1 MSTIP
6 VKYLLEAG
14 VHFGHQTHR
23 WNPKMEEF
31 IFGQKRGLH
40 IINLERTVQKI
51 EKAYE
56 FLVNLAAQGRSIL
69 FVGTKRQAQIAIA
82 EQATRCGMYY
92 VNQRWL
98 GGTLTNFQTI
108 RKSINRLL
116 EIEQMEEKGEFDLRP
131 KKEVIRLNKEK
142 DKLNKYLRGIKTMTE
157 FPGALFIVD
166 TQKEKI
172 AVLEANKL
180 RIPVVAIVDT
190 NCDPDRITYSI
201 PGNDDA
207 VKSIAVLTTRMADA
221 IIEGKKKIPE
231 EKKERTDKKKEK
243 AIEKKGKDISEEKTK
258 EEKVEEKIEKKEKV
272 KQVKKE
278 SSKEQESGLKQKAKD
293 SGEKKAIQT
302 SKKATAKKKDNK

>member
-6 VKYLLEAG
+6 FKDLLEAG
-14 VHFGHQTHR
+14 AHFGHQTHR

-31 IFGQKRGLH
+31 IFGQRRGLH
-40 IINLERTVQKI
+40 IINLERTVQKT

-56 FLVNLAAQGRSIL
+56 FLVNLAAQGKSVL

-92 VNQRWL
+92 INQRWL

-116 EIEQMEEKGEFDLRP
+116 EIEQMEEKGEFETRI

-180 RIPVVAIVDT
+180 GIPVVAIVDT
-190 NCDPDRITYSI
+190 NCDPDRIAYSI

-207 VKSIAVLTTRMADA
+207 VRSIAIFTAKMADA
-221 IIEGKKKIPE
+221 IIEGKKKIP
-231 EKKERTDKKKEK
+231 KE
-243 AIEKKGKDISEEKTK
+243 K
-258 EEKVEEKIEKKEKV
+258 EEKIKKKDVGVQNLEPISKKKTEKKKIEKEKP
-272 KQVKKE
+272 VKKE
-278 SSKEQESGLKQKAKD
+278 PT
-293 SGEKKAIQT
+293 KKA
-302 SKKATAKKKDNK
+302 AAKKTDNK

>member
-1 MSTIP
+1 MSIIP
-6 VKYLLEAG
+6 IKDLLEAG

-31 IFGQKRGLH
+31 IFGQRRGLH
-40 IINLERTVQKI
+40 IIDLEKTVQKT

-56 FLVNLAAQGRSIL
+56 FLVNLAAQGKSVL

-82 EQATRCGMYY
+82 EQAARCGMYY

-108 RKSINRLL
+108 KKSISRLL
-116 EIEQMEEKGEFDLRP
+116 EIEQMEENGEFKTRI

-142 DKLNKYLRGIKTMTE
+142 DKLNKYLRGIKIMTE
-157 FPGALFIVD
+157 LPCALFIVD

-180 RIPVVAIVDT
+180 GIPVVAIVDT
-190 NCDPDRITYSI
+190 NCDPDRIAYSI

-207 VKSIAVLTTRMADA
+207 VKSITLLTTRMADA
-221 IIEGKKKIPE
+221 IIEGKKKIP
-231 EKKERTDKKKEK
+231 K
-243 AIEKKGKDISEEKTK
+243 
-258 EEKVEEKIEKKEKV
+258 EKKEKP
-272 KQVKKE
+272 VKKV
-278 SSKEQESGLKQKAKD
+278 KY
-293 SGEKKAIQT
+293 SGEKK
-302 SKKATAKKKDNK
+302 DNKDK

>member
-1 MSTIP
+1 MSIIP
-6 VKYLLEAG
+6 VKDLLEAG

-23 WNPKMEEF
+23 WNPKMKEF

-40 IINLERTVQKI
+40 IINLERTVQKT

-56 FLVNLAAQGRSIL
+56 FLINLAAQGKSVL
-69 FVGTKRQAQIAIA
+69 FVGTKRQAQITIA
-82 EQATRCGMYY
+82 EQAARCGMYY

-98 GGTLTNFQTI
+98 GGTLTNFQTV
-108 RKSINRLL
+108 RKSISRLL
-116 EIEQMEEKGEFDLRP
+116 EIEQMEEKGEFESRH

-180 RIPVVAIVDT
+180 EIPVIAIIDT
-190 NCDPDRITYSI
+190 NCDPDKIAYSI

-207 VKSIAVLTTRMADA
+207 IKSIAILTTKMADA
-221 IIEGKKKIPE
+221 IVEGKKKIP
-231 EKKERTDKKKEK
+231 KEKKKEK
-243 AIEKKGKDISEEKTK
+243 AIEEDVGVQNLEPVSKKTEKK
-258 EEKVEEKIEKKEKV
+258 KVEKKVEKKEKE
-272 KQVKKE
+272 KPVKKE
-278 SSKEQESGLKQKAKD
+278 PTKEEERKEMDA
-293 SGEKKAIQT
+293 GEKKATQT
-302 SKKATAKKKDNK
+302 GKKATTKKKDNK

>member
-6 VKYLLEAG
+6 IKDLLEAG

-40 IINLERTVQKI
+40 IINLERTVQKT

-56 FLVNLAAQGRSIL
+56 FLINLAAQGKSVL
-69 FVGTKRQAQIAIA
+69 FVGTKRQAQITIA
-82 EQATRCGMYY
+82 EQAARCGMYY

-108 RKSINRLL
+108 KKSINRLL
-116 EIEQMEEKGEFDLRP
+116 EIEQMEEKGEFESRH

-180 RIPVVAIVDT
+180 GIPVVAIVDT
-190 NCDPDRITYSI
+190 NCEPDRIDYSI

-207 VKSIAVLTTRMADA
+207 VKSIAVLTTKMADA

-231 EKKERTDKKKEK
+231 EKTERTDKKK
-243 AIEKKGKDISEEKTK
+243 
-258 EEKVEEKIEKKEKV
+258 VEKKEKV

-278 SSKEQESGLKQKAKD
+278 SSKEQE
-293 SGEKKAIQT
+293 KKATQT

>member
-6 VKYLLEAG
+6 IKDLLEAG

-40 IINLERTVQKI
+40 IINLEKTVQRI

-56 FLVNLAAQGRSIL
+56 FLVNLAAQGKSVL

-92 VNQRWL
+92 MNQRWL

-116 EIEQMEEKGEFDLRP
+116 EIEQMEEKGEFETRI

-142 DKLNKYLRGIKTMTE
+142 DKLSKYLRGIKTMTE

-166 TQKEKI
+166 IQKEKI

-180 RIPVVAIVDT
+180 GIPVVAIVDT
-190 NCDPDRITYSI
+190 NCDPDRIAYSI

-207 VKSIAVLTTRMADA
+207 VKSIALLTARMADA
-221 IIEGKKKIPE
+221 IIEGKKKIPKE
-231 EKKERTDKKKEK
+231 KEEGTEKKKAKAAEKEDVGVQNIEPISEK
-243 AIEKKGKDISEEKTK
+243 TEKK
-258 EEKVEEKIEKKEKV
+258 KIEKKEKE
-272 KQVKKE
+272 KPVKKE
-278 SSKEQESGLKQKAKD
+278 PTKEE
-293 SGEKKAIQT
+293 EKKTTQT
-302 SKKATAKKKDNK
+302 SKKATTKKG

>member
-1 MSTIP
+1 MSIIP
-6 VKYLLEAG
+6 VKDLLEAG

-23 WNPKMEEF
+23 WNPKMKEF

-56 FLVNLAAQGRSIL
+56 FLVNLAAQGKSVL
-69 FVGTKRQAQIAIA
+69 FVGTKRQAQISIA
-82 EQATRCGMYY
+82 EQATRCGVYY

-108 RKSINRLL
+108 KKSINRLL
-116 EIEQMEEKGEFDLRP
+116 EIEQMEEKGEFESRH

-180 RIPVVAIVDT
+180 GIPVVAIVDT
-190 NCDPDRITYSI
+190 NCEPDRIDYSI

-207 VKSIAVLTTRMADA
+207 VKSIAVLTTKMADA

-231 EKKERTDKKKEK
+231 EKTERTDKKK
-243 AIEKKGKDISEEKTK
+243 
-258 EEKVEEKIEKKEKV
+258 VEKKEKV

-278 SSKEQESGLKQKAKD
+278 SSKEQE
-293 SGEKKAIQT
+293 KKATQT

>member
-6 VKYLLEAG
+6 IKDLLEAG

-56 FLVNLAAQGRSIL
+56 FLVNLAAQGKSVL
-69 FVGTKRQAQIAIA
+69 FVGTKRQAQISIA
-82 EQATRCGMYY
+82 EQATRCGVYY

-108 RKSINRLL
+108 KKSINRLL
-116 EIEQMEEKGEFDLRP
+116 EIEQMEEKGEFESRH

-180 RIPVVAIVDT
+180 GIPVVAIVDT
-190 NCDPDRITYSI
+190 NCEPDRIDYSI

-207 VKSIAVLTTRMADA
+207 VKSIAVLTTKMADA

-231 EKKERTDKKKEK
+231 EKTERTDKKK
-243 AIEKKGKDISEEKTK
+243 
-258 EEKVEEKIEKKEKV
+258 VEKKEKV

-278 SSKEQESGLKQKAKD
+278 SSKEQE
-293 SGEKKAIQT
+293 KKATQT

>member
-6 VKYLLEAG
+6 VKDLLEAG

-56 FLVNLAAQGRSIL
+56 FLVNLAAQGKSVL

-82 EQATRCGMYY
+82 EQSTRCGMYY

-108 RKSINRLL
+108 RKSISRLL
-116 EIEQMEEKGEFDLRP
+116 EIEQMEEKGEFESRL

-180 RIPVVAIVDT
+180 GIPVVAIIDT
-190 NCDPDRITYSI
+190 NCDPDRIAYSI

-207 VKSIAVLTTRMADA
+207 VKSIAILTAKMADA
-221 IIEGKKKIPE
+221 IIEGKKKIP
-231 EKKERTDKKKEK
+231 KEKKKEEVVEEVVGVQNLEPISEK
-243 AIEKKGKDISEEKTK
+243 TEKK
-258 EEKVEEKIEKKEKV
+258 KVEKKEKEKPV
-272 KQVKKE
+272 K
-278 SSKEQESGLKQKAKD
+278 KAKD
-293 SGEKKAIQT
+293 SGEKKATQT

>member
-6 VKYLLEAG
+6 IKDLLEAG

-40 IINLERTVQKI
+40 IINLERTVQKM

-56 FLVNLAAQGRSIL
+56 FLVNLAAQGKSVL

-82 EQATRCGMYY
+82 EQATRCGVYY

-108 RKSINRLL
+108 KKSINRLL
-116 EIEQMEEKGEFDLRP
+116 EIEQMEEKGEFESRH

-180 RIPVVAIVDT
+180 GIPVVAIVDT
-190 NCDPDRITYSI
+190 NCEPDRIDYSI

-207 VKSIAVLTTRMADA
+207 VKSIAVLTTKMADA

-231 EKKERTDKKKEK
+231 EKTERTDKKK
-243 AIEKKGKDISEEKTK
+243 
-258 EEKVEEKIEKKEKV
+258 VEKKEKV

-278 SSKEQESGLKQKAKD
+278 SSKEQE
-293 SGEKKAIQT
+293 KKATQT

>member
-6 VKYLLEAG
+6 IKDLLEAG

-31 IFGQKRGLH
+31 IFGQRRGLH

-56 FLVNLAAQGRSIL
+56 FLVNLAAQGKSVL

-92 VNQRWL
+92 MNQRWL

-108 RKSINRLL
+108 RKSISRLL
-116 EIEQMEEKGEFDLRP
+116 EIEQMEEKGEFETRI

-142 DKLNKYLRGIKTMTE
+142 DKLNKYLRGIKTMTK

-180 RIPVVAIVDT
+180 GIPVVAIVDT
-190 NCDPDRITYSI
+190 NCDPNRIAYSI

-207 VKSIAVLTTRMADA
+207 VRAIALLTTRMADA
-221 IIEGKKKIPE
+221 IIEGKKKIPK
-231 EKKERTDKKKEK
+231 EKKEKIIEDREVVVQNLEPISEK
-243 AIEKKGKDISEEKTK
+243 IEKK
-258 EEKVEEKIEKKEKV
+258 VEKKEKV
-272 KQVKKE
+272 KPVK
-278 SSKEQESGLKQKAKD
+278 KAKD
-293 SGEKKAIQT
+293 SGEKKATQT

>member
-1 MSTIP
+1 MSYIP
-6 VKYLLEAG
+6 IKDLLEAG

-23 WNPKMEEF
+23 WNPKMKEF
-31 IFGQKRGLH
+31 IFGQRRGLH
-40 IINLERTVQKI
+40 IIDLEKTVQKA

-56 FLVNLAAQGRSIL
+56 FLVNLAAQGKSVL

-82 EQATRCGMYY
+82 EQAARCGMYY
-92 VNQRWL
+92 ISQRWL

-108 RKSINRLL
+108 RKSIKRLL
-116 EIEQMEEKGEFDLRP
+116 EIEQMEEKGEFETRI

-180 RIPVVAIVDT
+180 GIPVVAIVDT
-190 NCDPDRITYSI
+190 NCDPDRIAYSI

-207 VKSIAVLTTRMADA
+207 VRSIALLTAKMADA
-221 IIEGKKKIPE
+221 VIEGKKKIPE
-231 EKKERTDKKKEK
+231 KEEVKVQNLEPISEKTEKK
-243 AIEKKGKDISEEKTK
+243 
-258 EEKVEEKIEKKEKV
+258 KVEKKEK
-272 KQVKKE
+272 
-278 SSKEQESGLKQKAKD
+278 KAAK
-293 SGEKKAIQT
+293 T
-302 SKKATAKKKDNK
+302 SKKATTKKTDNK

>member
-6 VKYLLEAG
+6 VKDLLEAG

-23 WNPKMEEF
+23 WNPKMKEF
-31 IFGQKRGLH
+31 IFGQRRGLH

-56 FLVNLAAQGRSIL
+56 FLVNLAAQGKSVL
-69 FVGTKRQAQIAIA
+69 FVGTKRQAQMTVA
-82 EQATRCGMYY
+82 EQATNCGMYY

-98 GGTLTNFQTI
+98 GGTLTNFQTV
-108 RKSINRLL
+108 RKSISRLL
-116 EIEQMEEKGEFDLRP
+116 EIEQMEKKGEFESRL

-166 TQKEKI
+166 PQKEKI

-180 RIPVVAIVDT
+180 GIPVVAIVDT
-190 NCDPDRITYSI
+190 NCDPDRIACSI

-207 VKSIAVLTTRMADA
+207 VKSIAILTKKMADA
-221 IIEGKKKIPE
+221 IIEGKKKIP
-231 EKKERTDKKKEK
+231 KEKKKEK
-243 AIEKKGKDISEEKTK
+243 EIEEDVGVQNLEPISEKT
-258 EEKVEEKIEKKEKV
+258 EEKKEKV
-272 KQVKKE
+272 KPVK
-278 SSKEQESGLKQKAKD
+278 KAKD
-293 SGEKKAIQT
+293 SGEKKAIKT
-302 SKKATAKKKDNK
+302 SKKAAAKKKDNK

>member
-6 VKYLLEAG
+6 IKDLLEAG

-56 FLVNLAAQGRSIL
+56 FLVNLAAQGKSVL

-108 RKSINRLL
+108 QKSISRLL
-116 EIEQMEEKGEFDLRP
+116 EIEQMEEKGEFESRI

-142 DKLNKYLRGIKTMTE
+142 DKLNKYLRGIKTMAG

-180 RIPVVAIVDT
+180 GIPVVAIIDT
-190 NCDPDRITYSI
+190 NCDPDRIAYSI

-221 IIEGKKKIPE
+221 IIEGKKKIP
-231 EKKERTDKKKEK
+231 KEKKEK
-243 AIEKKGKDISEEKTK
+243 AIEKREVGVQNLEPISE
-258 EEKVEEKIEKKEKV
+258 KIKKKEKE
-272 KQVKKE
+272 KPVKK
-278 SSKEQESGLKQKAKD
+278 SKD
-293 SGEKKAIQT
+293 TGEK
-302 SKKATAKKKDNK
+302 

>member
-6 VKYLLEAG
+6 VKDLLEAG
-14 VHFGHQTHR
+14 AHFGHQTHR

-56 FLVNLAAQGRSIL
+56 FLVNLAAQGKSVL
-69 FVGTKRQAQIAIA
+69 FVGTKRQAQIAIV

-108 RKSINRLL
+108 RKSISRLL
-116 EIEQMEEKGEFDLRP
+116 EIEQMEEKGEFDSRP

-142 DKLNKYLRGIKTMTE
+142 DKLNKYLRGIKAMTE

-190 NCDPDRITYSI
+190 NCDPDRIDYSI

-207 VKSIAVLTTRMADA
+207 VKSIAIFTTRMADA

-243 AIEKKGKDISEEKTK
+243 AIGKEEKDIFEEKTK
-258 EEKVEEKIEKKEKV
+258 EKKEKV

-278 SSKEQESGLKQKAKD
+278 SSKEQESRLEEKAKD
-293 SGEKKAIQT
+293 SGEKKATQ
-302 SKKATAKKKDNK
+302 TAKKETAKNKDNK